1 MVAIL
6 GAIALLVGVVLVA
19 EPIADAR
26 ATGPSSAPE
35 RGAGDTTE
43 IELPPGVMTFEQA
56 KAKGTLD
63 DYDFG
68 DRCDPATGTL
78 ALPLAPQ
85 QNCFAK
91 FSGDNGGATATGVT
105 AEKIKVVAY
114 LNQHNEPILE
124 LIYGQIGLEKP
135 GEAKAT
141 TTSTRSLPPTTSS
154 MVAVEVIPHRHRQ
167 HPGLSGRHV
176 DAETIARTSNRSP

>member
-1 MVAIL
+1 MSGDRTEGPGPIARWGPMVAIL

-114 LNQHNEPILE
+114 LNQPNDPIKAILIINE
-124 LIYGQIGLEKP
+124 
-135 GEAKAT
+135 
-141 TTSTRSLPPTTSS
+141 
-154 MVAVEVIPHRHRQ
+154 
-167 HPGLSGRHV
+167 
-176 DAETIARTSNRSP
+176 